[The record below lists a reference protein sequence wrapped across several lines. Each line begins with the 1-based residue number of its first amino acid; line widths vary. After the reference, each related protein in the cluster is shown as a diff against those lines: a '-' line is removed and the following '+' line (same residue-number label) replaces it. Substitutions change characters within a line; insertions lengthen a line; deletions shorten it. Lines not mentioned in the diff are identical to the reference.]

1 MVFEADDIR
10 DWQNRTVVDRD
21 GSKIGSLEG
30 LYYDTA
36 AQFPAFAS
44 VSVGIPGRKRLTFVP
59 LTDAKVSP
67 AHLRVMVDK
76 KTVKDALTID
86 SDGEL
91 TAEDEPRLFEHYGL
105 LYQPGASGER
115 RLGRR

>member
-1 MVFEADDIR
+1 MFEADDIR

-30 LYYDTA
+30 LYFDTA
-36 AQFPAFAS
+36 SQFPAFAS
-44 VSVGIPGRKRLTFVP
+44 VQIGIVGRKRLTFVP
-59 LTDAKVSP
+59 LADAKVSP
-67 AHLRVMVDK
+67 EHLRVMVDK

-86 SDGEL
+86 TDGEL
-91 TAEDEPRLFEHYGL
+91 TAADEPKLFEHYGL
-105 LYQPGASGER
+105 LYQPGATGER